1 MNNWRSA
8 LLLILRLCLFA
19 LLLSLTA
26 CFATAVLGGGA
37 ATGSASFDERS
48 LGQHG
53 DDVALATK
61 IDGRLVA
68 EKDMPSRWVSVEVI
82 DGVVTLTGYL
92 PSQSHIDRAIYICR
106 SFEGVRAVHSKLKIG
121 SPKVSSLFSDT
132 WITTRVKTRLIDDP
146 VVSGFGIHVETVD
159 GKVYLQG
166 IVSRQSHR
174 DRAKRLARSVDGVTA
189 VVDLMRI
196 KQQ

>member
-1 MNNWRSA
+1 MNLCRQYTA
-8 LLLILRLCLFA
+8 LLLTTLLF
-19 LLLSLTA
+19 SLNG
-26 CFATAVLGGGA
+26 CFTTAVVGGTA
-37 ATGSASFDERS
+37 ATGSAAFDERS
-48 LGQHG
+48 LGQHA
-53 DDVALATK
+53 DDVALASR
-61 IDGRLVA
+61 IDARLIA

-92 PSQSHIDRAIYICR
+92 PSRSHIDRAVYICR
-106 SFEGVRAVHSKLKIG
+106 SFDGVRAVRSELKIG
-121 SPKVSSLFSDT
+121 EPETSSLFSDT
-132 WITTRVKTRLIDDP
+132 WITTRVKARLFDDP

-174 DRAKRLARSVDGVTA
+174 DRARRLARSVEGVTA
-189 VVDLMRI
+189 VIDLMRI